1 MKHLAVLL
9 LVFMATTPTS
19 AQNDAPVGVGA
30 IDETTALTDS
40 ANLVQQASP
49 LELANEANARYFI
62 LKNGPISNIEERGT
76 TLLQAVTYYVQ
87 STEQLSPEQKEQ
99 VKSRLKQLRPEL
111 EDVGVYYSST
121 GYSNKAYP
129 FIEAFLN
136 IPHLPIFDG
145 EQFGHN
151 TNYNSYSTYV
161 LFAANIAH
169 NLRNW
174 ESSVS
179 FYKEYLDLG
188 EKQGQETCYRVL
200 TQDLYRLKKNEE
212 AAHYLEEGLINFPN
226 SIGML
231 KLSIQLNIDQNNLE
245 KARQLLN
252 KAITLAP
259 YEQSL
264 QITKADLEFA
274 NEHYATAL
282 PIYKHCYQTDP
293 GNHHLQD
300 KLALC
305 HYNLA
310 AQVNNEMNTVTDAA
324 TYQLLRDSAQ
334 HNFNAAISLITSIE
348 QQRNGKVGRNLLY
361 VLADSYQLTGQA
373 EMAAATRQRI
383 DGVQIQLELDEEAKA
398 EEKLPNFN
406 DWYRPQLEQ
415 ELKKWEQRGEFE
427 PAEQYAQRVNP
438 EKRQELIATKRK
450 QLEER
455 YLKEYSKTYNI
466 DDLTMKG
473 YDPDHETFCIK
484 TLQGNL
490 YLHVPL
496 KNEEPQKF
504 KESWNAVRITDPV
517 FKVDKQGKIQLAKA
531 TFTTPHGINYAYD
544 ASLPLVYQ
552 KIKVA
557 KPEWNDDDLMVA
569 QNNTPETNKPA
580 SNVPE
585 EMEELNVGESIV
597 DVDVPKTKDVNSNT
611 FALIIANEN
620 YDNVEKVPYA
630 LNDGNSFHRYC
641 TDLLGIPQENIF
653 HKKDA
658 TGNQMIAAIDEIK
671 NYAKAYTGMKL
682 LVYYSG
688 HGLPDPSS
696 NEAYL
701 LPTDASPHNIN
712 TGYKLSRFY
721 KELAAGNPSSIT
733 VFIDA
738 CFSGAKKDGTVMDA
752 SAKGVVIAPREET
765 PVSNMVVFSACTGSE
780 TAYPY
785 KNQRHGLFTFFLLK
799 KLKEDNGR
807 TPYQKLAT
815 YISTEVKK
823 NSLRLNK
830 KIQSPQVQSALPSSE
845 WGKWRLDKEK

>member
-1 MKHLAVLL
+1 M
-9 LVFMATTPTS
+9 
-19 AQNDAPVGVGA
+19 
-30 IDETTALTDS
+30 
-40 ANLVQQASP
+40 
-49 LELANEANARYFI
+49 
-62 LKNGPISNIEERGT
+62 
-76 TLLQAVTYYVQ
+76 
-87 STEQLSPEQKEQ
+87 
-99 VKSRLKQLRPEL
+99 
-111 EDVGVYYSST
+111 
-121 GYSNKAYP
+121 
-129 FIEAFLN
+129 
-136 IPHLPIFDG
+136 
-145 EQFGHN
+145 
-151 TNYNSYSTYV
+151 
-161 LFAANIAH
+161 
-169 NLRNW
+169 
-174 ESSVS
+174 
-179 FYKEYLDLG
+179 
-188 EKQGQETCYRVL
+188 
-200 TQDLYRLKKNEE
+200 
-212 AAHYLEEGLINFPN
+212 
-226 SIGML
+226 
-231 KLSIQLNIDQNNLE
+231 
-245 KARQLLN
+245 
-252 KAITLAP
+252 
-259 YEQSL
+259 
-264 QITKADLEFA
+264 
-274 NEHYATAL
+274 
-282 PIYKHCYQTDP
+282 
-293 GNHHLQD
+293 
-300 KLALC
+300 
-305 HYNLA
+305 
-310 AQVNNEMNTVTDAA
+310 
-324 TYQLLRDSAQ
+324 
-334 HNFNAAISLITSIE
+334 ITSIE

-383 DGVQIQLELDEEAKA
+383 DGVQMQLAQSEDAKEEQ
-398 EEKLPNFN
+398 KLPNFN

-427 PAEQYAQRVNP
+427 PAEQYAKRVNP

-455 YLKEYSKTYNI
+455 YLKEYSNTYNI

-504 KESWNAVRITDPV
+504 KESWNAVRITNPV

-557 KPEWNDDDLMVA
+557 KPEWNDDDLMLA
-569 QNNTPETNKPA
+569 QNTADDSQKSA

-585 EMEELNVGESIV
+585 QMEELNVGESIV
-597 DVDVPKTKDVNSNT
+597 DVNVPKTKDVNSNT
-611 FALIIANEN
+611 FALIITNEN
-620 YDNVEKVPYA
+620 YENVDKVPYA
-630 LNDGNSFHRYC
+630 LNDGNSFRRYC
-641 TDLLGIPQENIF
+641 TDLLGIPQENIIQR
-653 HKKDA
+653 KDA
-658 TGNQMIAAIDEIK
+658 TGNQMIDAIDRIK
-671 NYAKAYTGMKL
+671 NFAKAYTGMKL

-688 HGLPDPSS
+688 HGLPDPHS

-752 SAKGVVIAPREET
+752 SARGVVIAPREET

-785 KNQRHGLFTFFLLK
+785 KNERHGLFTFFLLK
-799 KLKEDNGR
+799 KLKEDSGR

-815 YISTEVKK
+815 YIEDEVKRR
-823 NSLRLNK
+823 SLRLNG
-830 KIQSPQVQSALPSSE
+830 KIQTPQVQTSLPLSE
-845 WGKWRLDKEK
+845 WGKWRLDKQK

>member
-1 MKHLAVLL
+1 MKHLAALL
-9 LVFMATTPTS
+9 LALTVTTPTS
-19 AQNDAPVGVGA
+19 AQNGAPVGVEANGVGA
-30 IDETTALTDS
+30 TQAGDS
-40 ANLVQQASP
+40 ALVPQVTP
-49 LELANEANARYFI
+49 LELADEACTRYFI

-76 TLLQAVTYYVQ
+76 ALLQAVSNYVQ
-87 STEQLSPEQKEQ
+87 STEQLTPEQKEQ
-99 VKSRLKQLRPEL
+99 VKAKLKLLRPEL
-111 EDVGVYYSST
+111 EDLGVYHSST

-129 FIEAFLN
+129 YIEAFLN

-169 NLRNW
+169 NLHNW
-174 ESSVS
+174 ESAVS
-179 FYKEYLDLG
+179 FYKEYLELG
-188 EKQGQETCYRVL
+188 EKQGQETCYRIL
-200 TQDLYRLKKNEE
+200 TQDLYRLKQHDE
-212 AAHYLEEGLINFPN
+212 AAHFLEEGLMNYPN

-245 KARQLLN
+245 KAKQQLD
-252 KAITLAP
+252 KAVTLAP

-282 PIYKHCYQTDP
+282 PIYIHCYQTDP

-310 AQVNNEMNTVTDAA
+310 AQVNNQMNTVTDAA
-324 TYQLLRDSAQ
+324 AFQQLRDSAQ
-334 HNFNAAISLITSIE
+334 HNFHAAISLINTIE

-361 VLADSYQLTGQA
+361 VLADSYQLTGQP
-373 EMAAATRQRI
+373 EMAAATRQRV
-383 DGVQIQLELDEEAKA
+383 DGVQMQLAQNEEPKA
-398 EEKLPNFN
+398 EEKVPNFN

-415 ELKKWEQRGEFE
+415 ELKRWEQRGEFE

-438 EKRQELIATKRK
+438 EKRQEQIAIKRK

-455 YLKEYSKTYNI
+455 YLKEYASTYNI

-496 KNEEPQKF
+496 RDEQPQKF
-504 KESWNAVRITDPV
+504 KESWNAVRITNPV

-531 TFTTPHGINYAYD
+531 TFTTPHGIAYAYD

-557 KPEWNDDDLMVA
+557 KPEWNDDDLMLA
-569 QNNTPETNKPA
+569 QNNGADDNKPTT
-580 SNVPE
+580 NVPE
-585 EMEELNVGESIV
+585 QEELNVGESIV
-597 DVDVPKTKDVNSNT
+597 DIDVPKTKEVNSNT

-620 YDNVEKVPYA
+620 YDNVGKVPFA
-630 LNDGNSFHRYC
+630 LNDGNSFRRYC
-641 TDLLGIPQENIF
+641 TDLLGIPQENIVQR
-653 HKKDA
+653 KDA
-658 TGNQMIAAIDEIK
+658 TGNQMIDAIDKIK
-671 NYAKAYTGMKL
+671 NYARAYTGMKL
-682 LVYYSG
+682 LVFYSG

-738 CFSGAKKDGTVMDA
+738 CFSGAKKDGTVMDT
-752 SAKGVVIAPREET
+752 SARGVVIAPREET
-765 PVSNMVVFSACTGSE
+765 PVNNMVVFSACTGSE

-785 KNQRHGLFTFFLLK
+785 KNERHGLFTFFLLK
-799 KLKEDNGR
+799 KLKEDKGR
-807 TPYQKLAT
+807 TPYQKLAD
-815 YISTEVKK
+815 YIADEVKK
-823 NSLRLNK
+823 RSLRLNG
-830 KIQSPQVQSALPSSE
+830 KIQTPQVQTSLPLSE
-845 WGKWRLDKEK
+845 WGGWRLDKEK